1 MANALRIGLAGLGN
15 VGVGVLDILKK
26 HESLLANRA
35 GSAIKVTAVSAR
47 TKGKNRGHDLSAM
60 QWFDSPQD
68 LAKSADIDVFV
79 ELIGGEGDPAKS
91 AVLWGNRRLDR
102 DLPSLVGAHARADA
116 RERRR

>member
-1 MANALRIGLAGLGN
+1 MQNHVCPVIRLHGNRSRVLVVNMTNTLRIGIAGLGN

-60 QWFDSPQD
+60 QKNCVQQ
-68 LAKSADIDVFV
+68 
-79 ELIGGEGDPAKS
+79 
-91 AVLWGNRRLDR
+91 
-102 DLPSLVGAHARADA
+102 
-116 RERRR
+116 